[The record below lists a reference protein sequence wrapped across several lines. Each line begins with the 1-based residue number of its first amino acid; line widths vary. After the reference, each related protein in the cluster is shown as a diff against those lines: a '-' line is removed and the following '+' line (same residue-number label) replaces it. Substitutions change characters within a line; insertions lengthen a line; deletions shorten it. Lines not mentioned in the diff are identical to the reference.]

1 MQTEIT
7 ETKKC
12 RRRKNRTEVLLSKPR
27 AESPY
32 IRGAVEEYTSRT
44 VEELGGLDRLTA
56 GDKAMLLAQRTAL
69 LVILCSEDELV
80 ESGSLTRGDG
90 RPNPLLKILE
100 NYLTVFRQGQVAL
113 GLGRPRGPRER
124 DTGPT
129 MLEIVREYR
138 NKTKSTPVVHSVGS
152 QIG

>member
-1 MQTEIT
+1 MQNEGA
-7 ETKKC
+7 EDRER

-44 VEELGGLDRLTA
+44 VEELGGMDRLTA
-56 GDKAMLLAQRTAL
+56 GDKAMLLAQRTTL

-80 ESGSLTRGDG
+80 ESGSLTGRDG

-113 GLGRPRGPRER
+113 GLGKPRSPRER

-129 MLEIVREYR
+129 MLEIVREYG
-138 NKTKSTPVVHSVGS
+138 NKTKSPSAAHSVGR
-152 QIG
+152 

>member
-1 MQTEIT
+1 MQGDHEKT
-7 ETKKC
+7 TKR

-44 VEELGGLDRLTA
+44 VEELGGMDRLTA
-56 GDKAMLLAQRTAL
+56 GDKAMLLAQRTTL
-69 LVILCSEDELV
+69 LVILCAEDELV
-80 ESGSLTRGDG
+80 ESGSLTAADG
-90 RPNPLLKILE
+90 RASPLVKILE
-100 NYLTVFRQGQVAL
+100 NYLTVFRQGQVTL

-129 MLEIVREYR
+129 ILEIVREYQS
-138 NKTKSTPVVHSVGS
+138 KTESPSVVQSVGR
-152 QIG
+152 